1 MSVFDR
7 FCKIIGYNKF
17 QIWENKYL
25 MGRRPKRLK
34 GILHRSVFVKALPLR
49 GRVSIKKPRAVKCSL
64 PHM

>member
-25 MGRRPKRLK
+25 MGRRSSAKK
-34 GILHRSVFVKALPLR
+34 INTYIILLMR
-49 GRVSIKKPRAVKCSL
+49 
-64 PHM
+64 